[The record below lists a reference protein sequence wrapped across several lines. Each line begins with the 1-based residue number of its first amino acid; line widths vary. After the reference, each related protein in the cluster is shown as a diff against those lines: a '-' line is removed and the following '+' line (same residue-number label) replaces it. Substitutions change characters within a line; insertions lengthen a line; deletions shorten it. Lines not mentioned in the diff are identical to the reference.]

1 MTIEILHQ
9 DADVLVCVKPAGVA
23 VEGAKP
29 DLCSLLAEQTGAP
42 VYAVHRLDAPVGGV
56 MVFARTQAAAAA
68 LCRDVAER
76 SMEKEYLAVV
86 AGTPEPADDELRDW
100 LYHDARANKTFLV
113 KKQRKGVKEAVLD
126 YRTLAAAIAEETP
139 VTLVRVRL
147 HTGRTHQIRAQFA
160 GHKHPLCGDGRYG
173 SRLKGPVALFSA
185 SLGFSHPVTGE
196 PLHFEAIPPKEGF
209 WALFPAIITTQP
221 GQ

>member
-1 MTIEILHQ
+1 MMIEILYQ
-9 DADVLVCVKPAGVA
+9 DADILVCIKPAGIA

-42 VYAVHRLDAPVGGV
+42 VYTVHRLDAPVGGV
-56 MVFARTQAAAAA
+56 MVFARTQTAAAA

-76 SMEKEYLAVV
+76 SIQKEYLAAVS
-86 AGTPEPADDELRDW
+86 GTPEPAEGELRDW
-100 LYHDARANKTFLV
+100 LYHDPRANKTFVV

-126 YRTLAAAIAEETP
+126 YRTLGCAETGGET
-139 VTLVRVRL
+139 VTLVRIRL

-160 GHKHPLCGDGRYG
+160 GHRHPLCGDGRYG

-185 SLGFSHPVTGE
+185 SLAFTHPVSGE
-196 PLHFEAIPPKEGF
+196 EMHFDALPQAEGF
-209 WALFPAIITTQP
+209 WSLFNDQNNL
-221 GQ
+221 